1 MKKSFFFF
9 VILIFCF
16 FQASEIFAA
25 DASLFLEPAS
35 GSYRVKE
42 NFSIKIRVNSDG
54 TTINAAKASI
64 SFPVDLIE
72 IQSLSKSNSIFQLW
86 PEEPAFSNS
95 NGIINF
101 AGGVPSPGFN
111 GIGTIAT
118 INFKVK
124 KEGEANVNISEG
136 QVLAADGRGTDILS
150 YFKGGTYIFYPA
162 VEIPPAEITP
172 PEVPEEK
179 LPAQPALLA
188 PEILV
193 YPRYYTAGEELFYAE
208 GKASP
213 DSTVIIF
220 LNRGENVIKTWEI
233 LSDPNGN
240 WIFST
245 DELFK
250 TGDYILSAKSRDS
263 KGNFSS
269 FSIGY
274 RVKIKLAGFCIGPWI
289 MLYSTF
295 SIILII
301 LILLIFLFLFF
312 IILSKNKKAKEKL
325 KKETKEA
332 KESLEKTFIEIG
344 KELAKKIEY
353 FDSKPGLN
361 AEERKLRD
369 EIFYILKNSEDLIS
383 KEIEDIEKELE

>member
-16 FQASEIFAA
+16 FQTSEIFAA
-25 DASLFLEPAS
+25 DASLFLEPAN

-54 TTINAAKASI
+54 ATINAAEASI

-72 IQSLSKSNSIFQLW
+72 VQSLSKSNSIFQLW

-95 NGIINF
+95 RGVINF
-101 AGGVPSPGFN
+101 GGGIPAPGFN

-162 VEIPPAEITP
+162 VEIPSEEITP
-172 PEVPEEK
+172 PEEK
-179 LPAQPALLA
+179 LPVEPAVPA

-220 LNRGENVIKTWEI
+220 LNLGENVIKTWEI

-245 DELFK
+245 DELLK

-263 KGNFSS
+263 KGNLSS
-269 FSIGY
+269 FSTKY

-289 MLYSTF
+289 ILYSTF

-369 EIFYILKNSEDLIS
+369 EIFYILKDSEDLIN
-383 KEIEDIEKELE
+383 KEIDDIKKELE